1 MDRSEYLVAL
11 RQYLFQNGMSTEDIE
26 EAMSF
31 YGDFIMDSTP
41 EEYQRLGSPSELGS
55 KILAENGTFTGSPG
69 SFQMEAAFVGGQNR
83 QDQYYNNAADDQA
96 RRNKMLLLIILLVT
110 IPVWGGVAFGL
121 VAAAFG
127 IIVGLGAAVLGLGA
141 AGIALLIEGIRDLFT
156 VPPVGLALTGAG
168 FLLFGLCG
176 VIFVPL
182 IRLVIRFVKWAAST
196 VSSALNNLLSGVR
209 A

>member
-55 KILAENGTFTGSPG
+55 KILAENGTFTGNPG

-141 AGIALLIEGIRDLFT
+141 AGVAVLIEGIRDLFT

-176 VIFVPL
+176 VIFIPL
-182 IRLVIRFVKWAAST
+182 LRLFIKFIKWAAST
-196 VSSALNNLLSGVR
+196 VSRAFSDLISGVK

>member
-55 KILAENGTFTGSPG
+55 KILAENGTFTGNPG
-69 SFQMEAAFVGGQNR
+69 SFQMEAAFVGGQNQQNQNYR
-83 QDQYYNNAADDQA
+83 TAEEDQA
-96 RRNKMLLLIILLVT
+96 RRNKQLLLIILLVT
-110 IPVWGGVAFGL
+110 IPMWGGVAFGL

-127 IIVGLGAAVLGLGA
+127 IIVGLGAAVLGLGV
-141 AGIALLIEGIRDLFT
+141 AGVVLLVEGIRDLFT

-168 FLLFGLCG
+168 FLMFGLCG

-182 IRLVIRFVKWAAST
+182 IKLVIRFVKWAAST

>member
-11 RQYLFQNGMSTEDIE
+11 RQYLFQNGMSTEDVE

-55 KILAENGTFTGSPG
+55 KILAENGTFTGNPG

-96 RRNKMLLLIILLVT
+96 KRNKMLLLIILVVT

-182 IRLVIRFVKWAAST
+182 IKLVIRFVKWAAST